1 MTTLVLPG
9 FIDEQI
15 AERCRL
21 PVESAAV
28 LVARD
33 AGCRSGDRRLLSRS
47 IHWVADADYISRTA
61 VEMKLGS
68 EAYLAAL
75 AQAET
80 DGAIPIWFHTHPKGS
95 SAAASEMDLIVDT
108 QLADTFR
115 VRSGSDV
122 YGRLIASASGSAPG
136 WNWTGL
142 LSRSTGE
149 EEPIGRIWSVGER
162 WRLSFPEDADGEI
175 SLDLYDRN
183 VRAFGSAIQHSL
195 SSLKVAI
202 VGAGGTG
209 SAVAEQLVRLGVR
222 HLLLMDV
229 DDLSLTNVTRVFGS
243 SPRDVGR
250 AKVDVL
256 RDHLVRIAPDLE
268 CTTVKAMATLRSSAE
283 RLTDSDVIFGCTD
296 DNAGR
301 LVLSRL
307 ATYYLVPVI
316 DVGVLLSSAADGTL
330 SGIDGR
336 VTVLSPGAACLVC
349 RDRIDIARAA
359 AEMQTPE
366 ERRRLA
372 DEGYAPLLEGREPA
386 VVAFTTAVA
395 AAAINE
401 LLERMIGYG
410 PDQRPGEILLRIH
423 EREIS
428 TNRAEPR
435 ANHYCHAS
443 SAKLGAGAEEP
454 FLGQL
459 WPKE

>member
-9 FIDEQI
+9 FIEQQI
-15 AERCRL
+15 AAHCQL

-28 LVARD
+28 LLARD
-33 AGCRSGDRRLLSRS
+33 AGGEGGNRRLLARA
-47 IHWVADADYISRTA
+47 IHWVADADYISRAA
-61 VEMKLGS
+61 VEMKIGP
-68 EAYLAAL
+68 EAYLPAL
-75 AQAET
+75 ALAEA
-80 DGAIPIWFHTHPKGS
+80 DGAIPIWFHTHPPGS
-95 SAAASEMDLIVDT
+95 SAAASEMDIVVDS

-115 VRSGSDV
+115 VRSGSNF
-122 YGRLIASASGSAPG
+122 YGRLIASASATA
-136 WNWTGL
+136 WNWTGTL
-142 LSRSTGE
+142 FGSVCE

-162 WRLSFPEDADGEI
+162 WRLSFPEGAKGEI

-183 VRAFGSAIQHSL
+183 VRAFGSAIQQSL
-195 SSLKVAI
+195 SNLRVAI

-229 DDLSLTNVTRVFGS
+229 DDLSLTNVTRVYGS
-243 SPRDVGR
+243 SPSDVGR
-250 AKVDVL
+250 AKVEVL
-256 RDHLVRIAPDLE
+256 RDHLVRIAPNLD
-268 CTTVKAMATLRSSAE
+268 CATVKAMVTLQSSA
-283 RLTDSDVIFGCTD
+283 RRITHSDVIFGCTD

-307 ATYYLVPVI
+307 ATYYLIPVI
-316 DVGVLLSSAADGTL
+316 DVGVLLSSAADGIL

-349 RDRIDIARAA
+349 RDRIDVARAA

-372 DEGYAPLLEGREPA
+372 DEGYAPVLEDREPA

-395 AAAINE
+395 AAAVNE

-410 PDQRPGEILLRIH
+410 PDERPGEILVRIH

-443 SAKLGAGAEEP
+443 AAKWGAGGEEP

>member
-1 MTTLVLPG
+1 
-9 FIDEQI
+9 
-15 AERCRL
+15 
-21 PVESAAV
+21 
-28 LVARD
+28 
-33 AGCRSGDRRLLSRS
+33 
-47 IHWVADADYISRTA
+47 
-61 VEMKLGS
+61 MKIGP
-68 EAYLAAL
+68 EAYVPAL

-80 DGAIPIWFHTHPKGS
+80 DAAIPIWFHTHPPGS
-95 SAAASEMDLIVDT
+95 SAVASEMDIGVDA

-115 VRSGSDV
+115 IRSGTEF
-122 YGRLIASASGSAPG
+122 YGRMIASASAST
-136 WNWTGL
+136 WNWTGEL
-142 LSRSTGE
+142 FGSAGE
-149 EEPIGRIWSVGER
+149 KETIRRIWSVGER
-162 WRLSFPEDADGEI
+162 WRLSFPEGTQEEI
-175 SLDLYDRN
+175 SLDMYDRN

-195 SSLKVAI
+195 ANLTVSI
-202 VGAGGTG
+202 VGTGGTG
-209 SAVAEQLVRLGVR
+209 SAIAEQLVRLGVR

-229 DDLSLTNVTRVFGS
+229 DDLSLTNVTRVYGS
-243 SPRDVGR
+243 GPGDVGR

-256 RDHLVRIAPDLE
+256 RDHLVRIAPDLD
-268 CTTVKAMATLRSSAE
+268 CTTVKAMATLRSSAK
-283 RLTDSDVIFGCTD
+283 RLTHSDVIFGCTD

-316 DVGVLLSSAADGTL
+316 DVGVLLSSRADGTL

-349 RDRIDIARAA
+349 RDRIDVARAA

-372 DEGYAPLLEGREPA
+372 DEGYAPVLEGREPA

-395 AAAINE
+395 AAAVNE

-410 PDQRPGEILLRIH
+410 PDERPSEILLRIH

-443 SAKLGAGAEEP
+443 TAKWGAGGEEP